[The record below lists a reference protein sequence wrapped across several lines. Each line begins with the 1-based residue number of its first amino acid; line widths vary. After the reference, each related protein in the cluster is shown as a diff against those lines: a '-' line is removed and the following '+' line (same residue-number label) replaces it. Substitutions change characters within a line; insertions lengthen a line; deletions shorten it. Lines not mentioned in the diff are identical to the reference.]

1 MSAGEIRQLTGLRF
15 VAAFSILFL
24 HTVVWCVPFDDT
36 RTPRAVAEW
45 VGTYGMPLFFVLSGF
60 VIHYNYAASFRDR
73 PYGGA
78 ALAFFAAR
86 FARIY
91 PLYLFFLLVGGV
103 DAFIAHWLVEGGSGD
118 FADYVFHTL
127 TLTQTWVYKIVHQRL
142 LHDHGFGLAWSLSC
156 EFFFYVA
163 YAASA
168 VLLLRLRKPSTA
180 LAAWLVLALAV
191 AGTLIAMHPY
201 LGAFL
206 AFAQQHVRGFVTIDE
221 NAASSFYRWFFYFSP
236 YVRMWEFALGCLAAQ
251 FFLVLQARPVSPRER
266 LVGAV
271 AMGVALGCLLAFGFG
286 HAFGGDV
293 ADGLIGLVHFLAL
306 NFGCAIPLAVLIFCV
321 SRYDGV
327 LARLLATPAI
337 VWLGEISYSL
347 YAVHPFTL
355 RPFIR
360 PPMPFDAIHGIDA
373 VVRVAVGVTFT
384 LIVATATYRLIERP
398 CRQYLRARL
407 MVRSIGKQPVAVSTP
422 G

>member
-1 MSAGEIRQLTGLRF
+1 MSTGEIRQLTGLRF

-24 HTVVWCVPFDDT
+24 HTLVWCVPFADT

-60 VIHYNYAASFRDR
+60 VIHYSYATSFRDR

-91 PLYLFFLLVGGV
+91 PLYLFFLVVGGL
-103 DAFIAHWLVEGGSGD
+103 DAFIAHWLAEGAAAD

-127 TLTQTWVYKIVHQRL
+127 TLTQTWVYQIAHQRL

-163 YAASA
+163 YAVLA
-168 VLLLRLRKPSTA
+168 VLLLRLRKASTA
-180 LAAWLVLALAV
+180 LAAWLLFALAV
-191 AGTLIAMHPY
+191 AGTLIAMHPE

-221 NAASSFYRWFFYFSP
+221 NAPSSFYRWFFYFSP
-236 YVRMWEFALGCLAAQ
+236 YVRIWEFALGCLTAQ
-251 FFLVLQARPVSPRER
+251 FFLVLQARPVSRREC
-266 LVGAV
+266 LVGSVAV
-271 AMGVALGCLLAFGFG
+271 GVALGWLLAFGIV
-286 HAFGGDV
+286 HAFGGDGV
-293 ADGLIGLVHFLAL
+293 GGLISLVHFLAF
-306 NFGCAIPLAVLIFCV
+306 NFGCAIPIAVLIFCV
-321 SRYDGV
+321 SRYDGL
-327 LARLLATPAI
+327 LAKLLATPAI

-360 PPMPFDAIHGIDA
+360 PPMPLDAIHGIDA
-373 VVRVAVGVTFT
+373 VVRVAVGITFT

-407 MVRSIGKQPVAVSTP
+407 MVRPIGKQAVAASTP